1 MRIKARNSKTQATFY
16 LDLEKPLATPGL
28 TRKLELLIKK
38 NVYILELN
46 LLSAMNVISHERNA
60 LKRHV
65 DILHKGL
72 EPFKCEECGKN
83 FGAKCALERHVDV
96 IHKGLKAF

>member
-1 MRIKARNSKTQATFY
+1 
-16 LDLEKPLATPGL
+16 
-28 TRKLELLIKK
+28 
-38 NVYILELN
+38 
-46 LLSAMNVISHERNA
+46 MNVISHERNA